1 MERALQN
8 MAEYVRFNI
17 IVDHFDKNV
26 YANWAMNF
34 KPNKFVSY
42 CFDFFIKHQ
51 VPMVTSSQTDIIK
64 RR

>member
-26 YANWAMNF
+26 YAKNF
-34 KPNKFVSY
+34 KPKKLL
-42 CFDFFIKHQ
+42 DTALTFFIKHQ